1 MSKYQVYLTSRAE
14 KDFKKLSP
22 QVKER
27 IKKEILQL
35 ESSRYPQKFKSLV
48 GKDIAQ
54 YRLRIGDY
62 RALYDVY
69 DDNKVVLIFR
79 IGHRKEIYR

>member
-1 MSKYQVYLTSRAE
+1 MSRYKIYLTTRAE

-27 IKKEILQL
+27 IKTETLRS
-35 ESSRYPQKFKSLV
+35 ETSRYPQQFKSLV
-48 GKDIAQ
+48 GNDISQ

-62 RALYDVY
+62 RVLYDVY
-69 DDNKVVLIFR
+69 GDDKVVLILR
-79 IGHRKEIYR
+79 IGHRKDIYR

>member
-1 MSKYQVYLTSRAE
+1 MSRYQIYLTTRAE

-22 QVKER
+22 QVKDR
-27 IKKEILQL
+27 IKKEILRL
-35 ESSRYPQKFKSLV
+35 ETSRYPQQFKSLV

-54 YRLRIGDY
+54 FRLRIGDY
-62 RALYDVY
+62 RVLYDVY
-69 DDNKVVLIFR
+69 DDDKEVLIFR